1 MRFNQVIKVL
11 IFSDF
16 LLQCGWGLIGPIFAI
31 FITDQISDGSV
42 EMVGF
47 TVAIFWLVKSMIQ
60 PFVAKYLDR
69 NHGERDD
76 FIFMVIGMYIA
87 NTTFIGYIFASQMW
101 QVFILDAIRGAAMA
115 CVIPTWAAIFTR
127 HVDKGQEAFSWSI
140 QSTMIGLAIAFAAA
154 FGGVIATSLGFK
166 TIFVLV
172 AAFGLMSSSSL
183 FLIKNRMYAKDQF
196 ITKAPTK
203 EKPF

>member
-1 MRFNQVIKVL
+1 ML

-31 FITDQISDGSV
+31 FVTEQVKGGSV

-47 TVAIFWLVKSMIQ
+47 TVAIFWLVKSVVQ

-76 FIFMVIGMYIA
+76 FVFMVTGMYVA
-87 NTTFIGYIFASQMW
+87 NSTFIGYIFATQMW
-101 QVFILDAIRGAAMA
+101 HVFLLDAIRGLAMA

-127 HVDKGQEAFSWSI
+127 HIDKGQEAFSWSI
-140 QSTMIGLAIAFAAA
+140 QSTVIGIAIAFAAA
-154 FGGVIATSLGFK
+154 FGGVIAITLGFQ

-172 AAFGLMSSSSL
+172 SAFGLMSSSSL
-183 FLIKNRMYAKDQF
+183 FLIKNRMYAKDHT